1 MSSSAFDFKQKLQ
14 RVQPRPATPSQ
25 VTDSKLDEVA
35 EHHSFVS
42 REPMLRV
49 ERVRGAEP
57 IDVLSVK
64 GPLSVLNR
72 FKNFCNETGQ
82 PYWRA
87 IDTMLKE
94 MGR

>member
-1 MSSSAFDFKQKLQ
+1 MSSNAFDFKQKLQ
-14 RVQPRPATPSQ
+14 RVQPKPAVPPELM
-25 VTDSKLDEVA
+25 DAKLDEVA
-35 EHHSFVS
+35 ERHDFVS
-42 REPMLRV
+42 REPVVRV

-72 FKNFCNETGQ
+72 FKNFCNETDQ

-87 IDTMLKE
+87 IDAMLKT

>member
-1 MSSSAFDFKQKLQ
+1 MSLNAFDFKQKLQ
-14 RVQPRPATPSQ
+14 RVQPKPAAPPEVMDT
-25 VTDSKLDEVA
+25 KLDEVA
-35 EHHSFVS
+35 ERHEFVS
-42 REPMLRV
+42 REPVVRI

-72 FKNFCNETGQ
+72 FKNFCNETDQ

-87 IDTMLKE
+87 IDAMLKA

>member
-1 MSSSAFDFKQKLQ
+1 MSPNAFDFKQKLQ
-14 RVQPRPATPSQ
+14 RVQPRAAASPE

-35 EHHSFVS
+35 ERHSFVS
-42 REPMLRV
+42 REPMVRV

-72 FKNFCNETGQ
+72 FKHFCNETGQ

>member
-14 RVQPRPATPSQ
+14 RVQPKPALPQ
-25 VTDSKLDEVA
+25 EGMDAKLDEIA
-35 EHHSFVS
+35 ERHEFVS
-42 REPMLRV
+42 REPVLRV
-49 ERVRGAEP
+49 ERMRGAEP

-72 FKNFCNETGQ
+72 FKNYCNETDQ

-87 IDTMLKE
+87 IDSMLKAT
-94 MGR
+94 GR